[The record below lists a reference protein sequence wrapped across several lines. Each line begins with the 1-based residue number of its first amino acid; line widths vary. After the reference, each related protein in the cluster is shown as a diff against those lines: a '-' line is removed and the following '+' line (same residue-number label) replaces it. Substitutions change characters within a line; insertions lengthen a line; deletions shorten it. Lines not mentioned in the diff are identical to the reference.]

1 MAITLESA
9 ALNVY
14 RNAAFDNGNTI
25 INNDGAGI
33 KANGVYSGAFSAVTR
48 SAAEKAANNAARTE
62 LLKALGRA
70 FNVEGM
76 TEVDGKVT
84 FSREFMSRFEK
95 ILGAEFKSGD
105 FGVNSKGE
113 ITSGKPL
120 TMRRIKAIV
129 GKADLVGHGSF
140 SISVYEKKLEAIM
153 KDLKIGDIENLPAGK
168 NECKPFALAKKALEF
183 LKYEAD
189 KTISLHPGY
198 EFEVYECGND
208 YHGPRYQ
215 YYDRVA
221 DEQKSLTGFDE
232 YDRYLQNRLGGVP
245 VHVFMNATSF
255 DRARPETISKVKD
268 YVGGIMQLFVKSV
281 IDNYF
286 DAKAAGKMDEYKA
299 CLRDDLG
306 VCLENKCRELDAF
319 AGRHLITQSRED
331 IAAAAEAE
339 RIADTAIVNG
349 AAPKQVQNL
358 ICDVIGE
365 LIQLD
370 AKYAEFDDWNDFAE
384 EVKKRLTGR
393 NATITAAEL
402 RNGEYVFEPVM
413 NDGKILVR
421 QLTAADIDAL
431 GPVCLKVINGED

>member
-14 RNAAFDNGNTI
+14 RNAAFDNENTI

-33 KANGVYSGAFSAVTR
+33 KANGIYSGAFSAITR

-76 TEVDGKVT
+76 AEVDGKVT
-84 FSREFMSRFEK
+84 FSKEFMSRFEK

-105 FGVNSKGE
+105 FGINSKGE
-113 ITSGKPL
+113 VASGKPL

-129 GKADLVGHGSF
+129 DKADLIGHGSF
-140 SISVYEKKLEAIM
+140 NISVYEKKLDAIM
-153 KDLKIGDIENLPAGK
+153 KDLKISDIENLPAG
-168 NECKPFALAKKALEF
+168 NGECKPFATAKKALEF
-183 LKYEAD
+183 LKHEAD
-189 KTISLHPGY
+189 KTISLHPEY
-198 EFEVYECGND
+198 EFEVVECGND
-208 YHGPRYQ
+208 YHGPKYQ
-215 YYDRVA
+215 YYDRIA
-221 DEQKSLTGFDE
+221 DEQKTLASFDE
-232 YDRYLQNRLGGVP
+232 YDTYLQSRLGGVP
-245 VHVFMNATSF
+245 VHVLMNATSF
-255 DRARPETISKVKD
+255 DRARPETISKARE
-268 YVGGIMQLFVKSV
+268 YVAGVMQMFVKSV
-281 IDNYF
+281 VDNYF
-286 DAKAAGKMDEYKA
+286 DAKAAGKLDEYKA
-299 CLRDDLG
+299 CLRNDLG

-319 AGRHLITQSRED
+319 AGKHLITQSRED

-370 AKYAEFDDWNDFAE
+370 AKYAESDDWNDFAE
-384 EVKKRLTGR
+384 EVKKRLAGR
-393 NATITAAEL
+393 NATITTAEL
-402 RNGEYVFEPVM
+402 RDGEYAFEPVM
-413 NDGKILVR
+413 NDGKMLVR
-421 QLTAADIDAL
+421 QLTPADIDAL
-431 GPVCLKVINGED
+431 GPACLKVVNGEG